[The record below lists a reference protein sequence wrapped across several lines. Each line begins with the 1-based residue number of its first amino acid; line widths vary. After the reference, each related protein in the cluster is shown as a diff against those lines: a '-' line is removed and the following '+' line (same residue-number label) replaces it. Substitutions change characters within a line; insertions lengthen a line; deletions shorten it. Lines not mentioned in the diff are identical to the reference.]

1 MDTKISK
8 LNQNIRDILGKEGLA
23 GYEVNENPENRT
35 AEVRCSGTM
44 VLIRGRDPISVR
56 EKKLKEFASPILEEQ
71 RHRLLKE
78 TMNLSYGSSINLIK
92 SDSTSINL
100 MKSSIIAAK
109 TVKESLELQNDKNHV
124 KEGEIE
130 FDLIESERN
139 GKKYYTCPCGQTY
152 NQKGHAKWNHIKRH
166 LNRKQKKLGSEQ

>member
-1 MDTKISK
+1 MGQKNKTNIEILSHVPILINMDTKISK

-100 MKSSIIAAK
+100 INLDPFHVVMYFSFTGIQPMQYTLTRTSAFRYIGFGKSTS
-109 TVKESLELQNDKNHV
+109 
-124 KEGEIE
+124 
-130 FDLIESERN
+130 F
-139 GKKYYTCPCGQTY
+139 CM
-152 NQKGHAKWNHIKRH
+152 H
-166 LNRKQKKLGSEQ
+166 LLFTS